1 VRLPAAFLLAAV
13 LIVGC
18 GGTSSV
24 HEPDLVLSGATPSP
38 PAPNERESSGEIR
51 IWVVTHGQASSKFW
65 TIVRHG
71 IDAGGREAKVQVTY
85 RSPDIFSVQTMA
97 RLIDEAVA
105 AHPDGLV
112 VSIPDDALAPAI
124 RRAIKS
130 GIPVVSINSGSD
142 LSRRLGALAH
152 VGQPEER
159 AGYEAGKRLVAAG
172 AKNALCVNQEPGNE
186 GLDRRCAGFARALR
200 EVGGVSRVLAV
211 DDKNLTATRHTLV
224 EQAGKG
230 GIDAMLLLN
239 NSVAEVAATSV
250 PRRVVL
256 GTFDF
261 SPGVLAAVRTGRL
274 EFAVDQQP
282 YLQGFLPI
290 VLLAERAR
298 YGLFPAQGEVIPTGP
313 SFITAKNAAEVE
325 RLSSLGI
332 R

>member
-1 VRLPAAFLLAAV
+1 MRVAAAIALAAA
-13 LIVGC
+13 LIAGC
-18 GGTSSV
+18 GGSSSV
-24 HEPDLVLSGATPSP
+24 REPDLVLRGSTPSP
-38 PAPNERESSGEIR
+38 ATPARDSSGRIQ

-65 TIVRHG
+65 TIVRNG
-71 IDAGGREAKVQVTY
+71 IDAGSREANVQVTY
-85 RSPDIFSVQTMA
+85 RAPDIFNVGTMS

-112 VSIPDDALAPAI
+112 VSIPDAALEPAI
-124 RRAIKS
+124 RRAIKAD
-130 GIPVVSINSGSD
+130 IPVVSINSGSE
-142 LSRRLGALAH
+142 LSRRVGALAH
-152 VGQPEER
+152 VGQPEEK
-159 AGYEAGKRLVAAG
+159 AGFAAGRRLVAAG

-200 EVGGVSRVLAV
+200 EAGGVSRVLAV
-211 DDKNLTATRHTLV
+211 DDKDLTATRRKLV
-224 EQAGKG
+224 QEAGKPG
-230 GIDAMLLLN
+230 VDSMLLLN
-239 NSVAEVAATSV
+239 NTVAEVAAASV

-261 SPGVLAAVRTGRL
+261 SPAVLAAIKTGRI

-290 VLLAERAR
+290 VFLAERAR
-298 YGLFPAQGEVIPTGP
+298 YGLFPAQGEVVPTGP
-313 SFITAKNAAEVE
+313 SFVTAKTAAQVE

>member
-1 VRLPAAFLLAAV
+1 MRLAAAFLLAAV
-13 LIVGC
+13 LIAGC
-18 GGTSSV
+18 GGTSKV
-24 HEPDLVLSGATPSP
+24 HEPDVVLRGATPAP
-38 PAPNERESSGEIR
+38 PPPNEREASGKIH

-65 TIVRHG
+65 TIVRNG
-71 IDAGGREAKVQVTY
+71 IEAGGREADVQVTY
-85 RSPDIFSVQTMA
+85 RSPDVFNVKTMSH
-97 RLIDEAVA
+97 LIDEAVA

-124 RRAIKS
+124 RRAIAAN
-130 GIPVVSINSGSD
+130 IPVVSINSGSD
-142 LSRRLGALAH
+142 LSRKLGTLAH
-152 VGQPEER
+152 VGQPEEK

-211 DDKNLTATRHTLV
+211 DDKDLKATRHRLV
-224 EQAGKG
+224 EEAGKP
-230 GIDAMLLLN
+230 GIDSMLMLN
-239 NSVAEVAATSV
+239 NAVAEVAATSV

-290 VLLAERAR
+290 VLLAERVR

-313 SFITAKNAAEVE
+313 SFITAKNAAQVE

>member
-1 VRLPAAFLLAAV
+1 MRLAAACV
-13 LIVGC
+13 LAVVALAGC
-18 GGTSSV
+18 GGTSQVRES
-24 HEPDLVLSGATPSP
+24 DLVLRGQS
-38 PAPNERESSGEIR
+38 PAPSAPRERDRSGRIH

-65 TIVRHG
+65 TIVRNG
-71 IDAGGREAKVQVTY
+71 IEAGGREANVQVTY
-85 RSPDIFSVQTMA
+85 RAPDIFSVPTMS

-105 AHPDGLV
+105 ARPDGLV

-124 RRAIKS
+124 RRAIKAH
-130 GIPVVSINSGSD
+130 IPVVSINSGSD
-142 LSRRLGALAH
+142 VSRRLGALAH
-152 VGQPEER
+152 IGQPEE
-159 AGYEAGKRLVAAG
+159 EAGFQAGRRLVAAG

-186 GLDRRCAGFARALR
+186 GLDLRCEGFERALAQA
-200 EVGGVSRVLAV
+200 GGASNVLAV
-211 DDKNLTATRHTLV
+211 DDKDLATTRRRLIA
-224 EQAGKG
+224 ESGKA
-230 GIDAMLLLN
+230 GIDSMLVLN
-239 NSVAEVAATSV
+239 NTVAEVAAASV

-261 SPGVLAAVRTGRL
+261 SPAVLAAVRTGRI

-313 SFITAKNAAEVE
+313 SFVTAKTAEQVQ
-325 RLSSLGI
+325 RLSTLGI